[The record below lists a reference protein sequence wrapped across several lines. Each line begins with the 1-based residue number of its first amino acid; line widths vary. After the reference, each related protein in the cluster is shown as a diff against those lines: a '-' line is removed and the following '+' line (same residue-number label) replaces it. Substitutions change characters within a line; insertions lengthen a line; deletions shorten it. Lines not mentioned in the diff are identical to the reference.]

1 MSSPF
6 CRCSTLR
13 NAVYPQTR
21 HGTPWLERVKGTRLE
36 GRKGGKEG
44 GRKGGEEVGRL
55 GGRKG
60 GWEEEREKM
69 RVGGGRVTKGV
80 KGNWSVG

>member
-1 MSSPF
+1 MFDPKK
-6 CRCSTLR
+6 CRLPT
-13 NAVYPQTR
+13 NPPR
-21 HGTPWLERVKGTRLE
+21 HTMAGTSKGYQIRGE
-36 GRKGGKEG
+36 KGRKGGWEEG
-44 GRKGGEEVGRL
+44 RRGGWEVGRE